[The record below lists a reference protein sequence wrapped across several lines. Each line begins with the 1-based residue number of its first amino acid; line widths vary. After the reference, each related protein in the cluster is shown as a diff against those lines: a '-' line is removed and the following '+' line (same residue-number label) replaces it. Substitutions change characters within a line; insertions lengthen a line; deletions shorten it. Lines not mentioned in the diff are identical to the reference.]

1 MTNVLRIYTLET
13 KFEFLK
19 QWRRP
24 AYAIAT
30 LGIPL
35 MFYAFFGVMSNLGK
49 MNNGVSVAAYLL
61 ATYGTFGVVGASLF
75 GFGVSISME
84 RGARWLLLKRASPMP
99 PLAYFVAKIVTAT
112 AFSALVVAL
121 LFAMGALFGGVH
133 LPALTWLKLG
143 GALVVGALPFCAM
156 GLALGYLIS
165 PNSAVAVI
173 NLINLP
179 MSFISGLWLP
189 IRMLPVPVQH
199 IAPFMPAYHLAQL
212 ALGTLGAASSTT
224 PWWVHVLVLL
234 AFTSG
239 SLSLAAIGYKRDE
252 GETYG

>member
-1 MTNVLRIYTLET
+1 MTNVANIYALET

-19 QWRRP
+19 QLRRP

-30 LGIPL
+30 LGFPL
-35 MFYAFFGVMSNLGK
+35 MFYALFALMSGLHTSGL
-49 MNNGVSVAAYLL
+49 SISTYLL

-75 GFGVSISME
+75 GFGVSVALE
-84 RGARWLLLKRASPMP
+84 RGAGWLLLKRASPMP
-99 PLAYFVAKIVTAT
+99 PLAYFVAKLISAT
-112 AFSALVVAL
+112 TFSAIVVGL

-133 LPALTWLKLG
+133 LAALTWLQLG
-143 GALVVGALPFCAM
+143 AALVIGALPFCAM

-189 IRMLPVPVQH
+189 INTLPPVVQR
-199 IAPFMPAYHLAQL
+199 IAPFMPAYHLGQL
-212 ALGTLGAASSTT
+212 ALSTIGVHSSQ
-224 PWWVHVLVLL
+224 PWYLHVLVLL
-234 AFTSG
+234 AFTSAA
-239 SLSLAAIGYKRDE
+239 LSVAAFAYRRDE

>member
-1 MTNVLRIYTLET
+1 MTNVAQIYALET

-19 QWRRP
+19 QLRRP

-30 LGIPL
+30 LGFPL
-35 MFYAFFGVMSNLGK
+35 MFYAFFGLMSGLH
-49 MNNGVSVAAYLL
+49 NNGMSLATYLL

-75 GFGVSISME
+75 GFGVSVALE
-84 RGARWLLLKRASPMP
+84 RGAGWLLLKRASPMP
-99 PLAYFVAKIVTAT
+99 PLAYFTAKLISAT
-112 AFSALVVAL
+112 AFSALVVSL
-121 LFAMGALFGGVH
+121 LFTMGALFGGVH
-133 LPALTWLKLG
+133 LPALTWLALG

-179 MSFISGLWLP
+179 MSFVSGLWLP
-189 IRMLPVPVQH
+189 VDVLPPVVQH
-199 IAPFMPAYHLAQL
+199 IAPFMPAYHLGQL
-212 ALGTLGAASSTT
+212 ALGTIGAGGSQ
-224 PWWVHVLVLL
+224 PWYLHVVVLL
-234 AFTSG
+234 AFTAAA
-239 SLSLAAIGYKRDE
+239 LSAAAFAYRRDE

>member
-1 MTNVLRIYTLET
+1 MTNVAQIYALET

-19 QWRRP
+19 QIRRP

-30 LGIPL
+30 LGFPL
-35 MFYAFFGVMSNLGK
+35 MFYAFFGLMSNLH
-49 MNNGVSVAAYLL
+49 NNGMSLATYLL

-75 GFGVSISME
+75 GFGVSVALE
-84 RGARWLLLKRASPMP
+84 RGAGWLLLKRASPMP
-99 PLAYFVAKIVTAT
+99 PLAYFTAKLISAT

-133 LPALTWLKLG
+133 LPALTWLALG
-143 GALVVGALPFCAM
+143 GALVIGALPFCAM

-173 NLINLP
+173 NVINLP
-179 MSFISGLWLP
+179 MSFVSGLWLP
-189 IRMLPVPVQH
+189 VNVLPPTVRH
-199 IAPFMPAYHLAQL
+199 IAPFMPAYHLGQL
-212 ALGTLGAASSTT
+212 ALGTIGAGGSQ
-224 PWWVHVLVLL
+224 PWYLHVIVLL
-234 AFTSG
+234 AFTAAA
-239 SLSLAAIGYKRDE
+239 LSVAAFAYRRDE

>member
-1 MTNVLRIYTLET
+1 MTNVAQIYALET

-19 QWRRP
+19 QLRRP

-30 LGIPL
+30 LGFPL
-35 MFYAFFGVMSNLGK
+35 MFYAFFGLMSGLH
-49 MNNGVSVAAYLL
+49 NNGMSLATYLL

-75 GFGVSISME
+75 GFGVSVALE
-84 RGARWLLLKRASPMP
+84 RGAGWLLLKRASPMP
-99 PLAYFVAKIVTAT
+99 PLAYFTAKLISAT
-112 AFSALVVAL
+112 AFSALVVSL
-121 LFAMGALFGGVH
+121 LFTMGALFGGVH
-133 LPALTWLKLG
+133 LPALTWLALG

-179 MSFISGLWLP
+179 MSFVSGLWLP
-189 IRMLPVPVQH
+189 VDVLPPVVQH
-199 IAPFMPAYHLAQL
+199 IAPFMPAYHLGQL
-212 ALGTLGAASSTT
+212 ALGTIGAGGSQ
-224 PWWVHVLVLL
+224 PWYLHVVVLL
-234 AFTSG
+234 AFTAAA
-239 SLSLAAIGYKRDE
+239 LSVAAFAYRRDE

>member
-1 MTNVLRIYTLET
+1 MTNVAQIYALET

-19 QWRRP
+19 QLRRP

-30 LGIPL
+30 LGFPL
-35 MFYAFFGVMSNLGK
+35 MFYAFFGLMSGLH
-49 MNNGVSVAAYLL
+49 NNGMSLATYLL

-75 GFGVSISME
+75 GFGVSVALE
-84 RGARWLLLKRASPMP
+84 RGAGWLLLKRASPMP
-99 PLAYFVAKIVTAT
+99 PLAYFTAKLISAT
-112 AFSALVVAL
+112 AFSALVVSL
-121 LFAMGALFGGVH
+121 LFTMGALFGGVH
-133 LPALTWLKLG
+133 LPALTWLALG

-179 MSFISGLWLP
+179 MSFVSGLWLP
-189 IRMLPVPVQH
+189 VDVLPPVVQH
-199 IAPFMPAYHLAQL
+199 IAPFTPAYHLGQL
-212 ALGTLGAASSTT
+212 ALGTIGAGGSQ
-224 PWWVHVLVLL
+224 PWYLHVVVLL
-234 AFTSG
+234 AFTAAA
-239 SLSLAAIGYKRDE
+239 LSAAAFAYRRDE

>member
-1 MTNVLRIYTLET
+1 MTNTMRVYALET

-19 QWRRP
+19 QFRRP

-35 MFYAFFGVMSNLGK
+35 MFYAFFGLLSGLH
-49 MNNGVSVAAYLL
+49 NNGLSLATYLL
-61 ATYGTFGVVGASLF
+61 ATYGTFGVVGAAMF
-75 GFGVSISME
+75 GFGVSVSME

-99 PLAYFVAKIVTAT
+99 PLAYFIAKIVTAT
-112 AFSALVVAL
+112 AFSALVIGL

-133 LPALTWLKLG
+133 LAPLTWLQLG
-143 GALVVGALPFCAM
+143 AALVIGALPFCAI

-179 MSFISGLWLP
+179 MSFLSGLWLP
-189 IRMLPVPVQH
+189 INVLPPAVQH
-199 IAPFMPAYHLAQL
+199 IAPFLPAYHLGQL
-212 ALGTLGAASSTT
+212 ALGTIGAATSTQ
-224 PWWVHVLVLL
+224 PWYDHVLILL
-234 AFTSG
+234 AFTSAA
-239 SLSLAAIGYKRDE
+239 LTVAAIAYRRDE

>member
-1 MTNVLRIYTLET
+1 MTNVAQIYALET

-19 QWRRP
+19 QIRRP

-30 LGIPL
+30 LGFPL
-35 MFYAFFGVMSNLGK
+35 MFYAFFGLMSNLH
-49 MNNGVSVAAYLL
+49 NNGMSLATYLL

-75 GFGVSISME
+75 GFGVSVALE
-84 RGARWLLLKRASPMP
+84 RGAGWLLLKRASPMP
-99 PLAYFVAKIVTAT
+99 PLAYFTAKLISAT

-133 LPALTWLKLG
+133 LPALTWLALG
-143 GALVVGALPFCAM
+143 GALVIGALPFCAM

-173 NLINLP
+173 NVINLP
-179 MSFISGLWLP
+179 MSFVSGLWLP
-189 IRMLPVPVQH
+189 VNVLPPAVRH
-199 IAPFMPAYHLAQL
+199 IAPFMPAYHLGQL
-212 ALGTLGAASSTT
+212 ALGTIGGGGSQ
-224 PWWVHVLVLL
+224 PWYLHVIVLL
-234 AFTSG
+234 AFTAAA
-239 SLSLAAIGYKRDE
+239 LSVAAFAYRRDE